1 MLLTYNFVA
10 CVRSSLRS
18 AARPEAALARP
29 VSGEIGRLDAV
40 AVSRPAAVTDGG
52 VAQRVRQSV
61 RRSTLYNSMYNSMLM
76 LSRPNLDAHID
87 ALGHVDVLGW
97 TSTGGPKSAAGAA
110 AMGRGRGEQVSA
122 R

>member
-52 VAQRVRQSV
+52 VAQHGNVQV
-61 RRSTLYNSMYNSMLM
+61 DADAVGANQ
-76 LSRPNLDAHID
+76 DAHVHARGHGGA
-87 ALGHVDVLGW
+87 ALGTA
-97 TSTGGPKSAAGAA
+97 TSSSKSAAGAA
-110 AMGRGRGEQVSA
+110 AMVAACSSC
-122 R
+122 